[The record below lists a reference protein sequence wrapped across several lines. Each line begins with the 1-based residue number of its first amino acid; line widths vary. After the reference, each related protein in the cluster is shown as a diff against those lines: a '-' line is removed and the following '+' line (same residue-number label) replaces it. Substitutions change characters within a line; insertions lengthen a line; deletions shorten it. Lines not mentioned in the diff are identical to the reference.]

1 MLEYLEEYLDTVVSL
16 PAELQRSLSLL
27 RQHPHPVIPPFTT
40 TKSGDEDLTGQLST
54 MTPAQMDALKRS
66 LLKAIGHADNKV
78 SIAVAARAMVERQ
91 VERLE
96 DDLRHFEEELRLAG
110 ITTSNAAAQGFS
122 KTTTNS
128 ATAAQPVIGGPRKER
143 RHGHASRHRIAAN
156 SITRQDD
163 GQRKEK
169 RRARR
174 RRPARRE
181 ATTSDDSSV
190 EDTVA
195 KSADNPSAST
205 GAAATSTSKVKK
217 ARKREHVPPVPDAI
231 YCFCGRASSGQM
243 IACDNGRC
251 PYEWF
256 HVECVQVGKDEI
268 SRDEAWYCPE
278 CKEKAARRQ

>member
-27 RQHPHPVIPPFTT
+27 RQYPHPVIPPFITA
-40 TKSGDEDLTGQLST
+40 KGSEEDLARQLSA
-54 MTPAQMDALKRS
+54 MTPAQMDTLKRS

-78 SIAVAARAMVERQ
+78 SIAVAAHAMVERH

-110 ITTSNAAAQGFS
+110 ITASSKAAQGLS
-122 KTTTNS
+122 KTTTGG
-128 ATAAQPVIGGPRKER
+128 ATTAQPAAGEPKREG
-143 RHGHASRHRIAAN
+143 RHRHASRHRIAA
-156 SITRQDD
+156 SGVARRED

-169 RRARR
+169 RRVRR
-174 RRPARRE
+174 RRQARRE

-190 EDTVA
+190 EDTAA
-195 KSADNPSAST
+195 KRAESPPAST
-205 GAAATSTSKVKK
+205 GTAAASTEKVKR
-217 ARKREHVPPVPDAI
+217 ARKREHAPPVPDAI

-256 HVECVQVGKDEI
+256 HVECVQVGEDEVG
-268 SRDEAWYCPE
+268 RDEAWFCPE